1 MRSQRIKQSPKLA
14 VAAAPGGM
22 SADVRARDPWAF
34 DRSDE
39 LLSLAVR
46 VGGIGIFD
54 TDLERKRT
62 RFSPEL
68 CTILGLPVGT
78 DMTYSRA
85 SLLFDERDRAA
96 VIASVE
102 AARDSTDQGKW

>member
-1 MRSQRIKQSPKLA
+1 MRSQRIKRSSKPA
-14 VAAAPGGM
+14 VATAPGGM
-22 SADVRARDPWAF
+22 SANVHAHDPWAF
-34 DRSDE
+34 DKSDE

-68 CTILGLPVGT
+68 CAILGLPVGT
-78 DMTYSRA
+78 DMTY
-85 SLLFDERDRAA
+85 
-96 VIASVE
+96 
-102 AARDSTDQGKW
+102 ARGLSAFR